1 MFFIVTKHFF
11 GLQQETDS
19 FEKILCVFFCPK
31 KKPTPLHKNG
41 QAGQTCTAE
50 KSSLFAQDDK
60 QKSTQ
65 LPGFLQYSAGVRLG
79 FCDFL
84 LHGPE
89 IEGVK
94 SNHFFLWGIRRQLI

>member
-60 QKSTQ
+60 QKTPNFQGFYSTQ
-65 LPGFLQYSAGVRLG
+65 QGWDWDFAI
-79 FCDFL
+79 FCCM
-84 LHGPE
+84 
-89 IEGVK
+89 VQK
-94 SNHFFLWGIRRQLI
+94 SKV